1 MEWVLSKITGL
12 LVLRHIKRCDHQ
24 KRMRN
29 ISLNCPACSVL
40 SLMPIMHKGKEKDGK
55 VLFTVWCP
63 KCHHVFRSGM
73 RPNLWRQLHNLGVPR
88 EQIFPM
94 QFETVRTVFEES
106 RVPKVERIGH
116 EVFFDGKPWGPRG

>member
-1 MEWVLSKITGL
+1 
-12 LVLRHIKRCDHQ
+12 
-24 KRMRN
+24 
-29 ISLNCPACSVL
+29 
-40 SLMPIMHKGKEKDGK
+40 MPIMHKGKEKDGK